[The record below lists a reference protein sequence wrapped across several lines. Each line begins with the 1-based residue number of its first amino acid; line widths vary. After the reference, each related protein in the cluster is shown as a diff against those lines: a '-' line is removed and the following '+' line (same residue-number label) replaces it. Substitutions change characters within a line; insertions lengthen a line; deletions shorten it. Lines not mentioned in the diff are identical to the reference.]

1 MSTTT
6 NRATAYK
13 EFVFYNL
20 PQAVKAGQGAYNYK
34 ELAAMLGL
42 KTTQHFKRRVRE
54 LASMGILKITPAFT
68 LSGGIENRFTFNE
81 ILDQEELPF

>member
-1 MSTTT
+1 MSVNT

-20 PQAVKAGQGAYNYK
+20 PQAVKVGQGAYNYK

-42 KTTQHFKRRVRE
+42 KATQHFKRRVRE
-54 LASMGILKITPAFT
+54 LALVGVLKITPAFT
-68 LSGGIENRFTFNE
+68 PSGGIENRFTFNE
-81 ILDQEELPF
+81 TLDREELPF